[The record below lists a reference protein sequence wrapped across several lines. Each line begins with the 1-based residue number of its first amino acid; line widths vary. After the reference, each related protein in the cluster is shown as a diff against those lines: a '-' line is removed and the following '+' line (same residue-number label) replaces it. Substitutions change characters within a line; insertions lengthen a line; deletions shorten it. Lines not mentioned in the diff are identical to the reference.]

1 MKPKRK
7 PKQPTNITK
16 EQAMDIKIEDI
27 QKLREQTGV
36 GIMEAKGALTEAAG
50 DFEKAVEVLRK
61 KGLSK
66 AQKRAGREAK
76 EGIIDCYIHHGG
88 RIGAMIEL
96 NTETDFV
103 AKTDDFKNLAR
114 EIALQVATMDPE
126 YISIEDIPEDIIKK
140 EKDIEIEKL
149 KTEGK
154 PENIIEKIIEG
165 KMNNFY
171 KQVVLL
177 KQFYVKDENKTIED
191 LITEAISKLGENI
204 KVRRF
209 SRFQIK

>member
-1 MKPKRK
+1 
-7 PKQPTNITK
+7 
-16 EQAMDIKIEDI
+16 
-27 QKLREQTGV
+27 
-36 GIMEAKGALTEAAG
+36 
-50 DFEKAVEVLRK
+50 LRK